1 MLHVVIRRV
10 ALAIAAAAIVAA
22 AMPPAPVRAAEPY
35 ELYAILS
42 LTGPFAFL
50 GNSEAT
56 ALRTAETVVNKQGGI
71 NGQPIHFN
79 IADDASQPAVA
90 VQLANGIIAK
100 HVPVM
105 FGPTYV
111 ASCLAVA
118 PLVRAN
124 GPVQYCFAPT
134 IHPPPGSY
142 TFSASASSYDQAVE
156 TLVFAQAKGWKRLA
170 VITTTDATG
179 QDIENVFNQALAT
192 GKFPSLAI
200 VEREH
205 FAPGDVSI
213 AAQIAKIKASNPDA
227 ILSLTVGTSTG
238 LVFHALKDEGI
249 DLPIVTNLGNLQ
261 HAQLDGLTSVMPNQL
276 YFTAPRFIAR
286 DVSGKGPV
294 RDAQLE
300 FYKAFNAQGIDP
312 DVGNN
317 LGWDVAFVVVDAL
330 RHVGVNATPKELL
343 DYMEGLHSFAMTDGI
358 YDYRGGDQRGVGLN
372 SLVMARWDPA
382 KKTWVTV
389 SSPGGKPLPK

>member
-1 MLHVVIRRV
+1 MAV
-10 ALAIAAAAIVAA
+10 ALVAG
-22 AMPPAPVRAAEPY
+22 AMPVAPVRAAEPY
-35 ELYAILS
+35 EMYAILS

-50 GNSEAT
+50 GNSEARS
-56 ALRTAETVVNKQGGI
+56 LRTVEGIVNAHGGI
-71 NGQPIHFN
+71 HGQPIH
-79 IADDASQPAVA
+79 IDIMDDSSQPAVA

-134 IHPPPGSY
+134 IHPAAGSY
-142 TFSASASSYDQAVE
+142 TFSASAASGDQAAE

-170 VITTTDATG
+170 LIATTDATG
-179 QDIENVFNQALAT
+179 QDIENTFTQAVAT
-192 GKFPSLAI
+192 GRFPGLSI

-205 FAPGDVSI
+205 FQPGDVSI

-227 ILSLTVGTSTG
+227 ILATTVGTSTG
-238 LVFHALKDEGI
+238 TVFHALKDEGLDI
-249 DLPIVTNLGNLQ
+249 PVITNLGNLQ
-261 HAQLDGLTSVMPNQL
+261 HAQLDQLTGVMPNQL

-286 DVSGKGPV
+286 DVSGNGPV

-317 LGWDVAFVVVDAL
+317 LAWDVAFVVIDAL
-330 RHVGVNATPKELL
+330 RHVGTNATPKQLL
-343 DYMEGLHSFAMTDGI
+343 DYMESLHSFAMTDGI
-358 YDYRGGDQRGVGLN
+358 YDYRGGDQRGVGMN

-382 KKTWVTV
+382 KRTWVTV
-389 SSPGGKPLPK
+389 SAPGGKPLSSRAGR